1 MTEEQRRVVLDH
13 ALGRVPKSEVRRAFE
28 PLALDSSASKSQL
41 LQEAVAS
48 RDAREAEYAL
58 MLCGLFGGVS
68 VDQIE
73 VLTDLLIAPWHTC
86 HEDVALALQGLRA
99 PATADALARAALM
112 KHEYLAY
119 NDSHAFARKCTW
131 ALADIGTPEARAHLE
146 RLARV
151 EDKEVASYAQ
161 KRLDNW
167 EDELSRKGWTPI
179 Q

>member
-13 ALGRVPKSEVRRAFE
+13 ALGRAPEAQVRRAFE
-28 PLALDSSASKSQL
+28 PLPLDSSGSKSQL
-41 LQEAVAS
+41 LQDAVAS
-48 RDAREAEYAL
+48 RDAREVEYAL
-58 MLCGLFGGVS
+58 MLCGMFGGFS

-73 VLTDLLIAPWHTC
+73 ILTVLLIAPWHIQ
-86 HEDVALALQGLRA
+86 HENIASALQRLRA

-146 RLARV
+146 RLARA
-151 EDKEVASYAQ
+151 EDEEIASYAQ
-161 KRLDNW
+161 KRLDDW
-167 EDELSRKGWTPI
+167 EDELSRKGWTPSR
-179 Q
+179 